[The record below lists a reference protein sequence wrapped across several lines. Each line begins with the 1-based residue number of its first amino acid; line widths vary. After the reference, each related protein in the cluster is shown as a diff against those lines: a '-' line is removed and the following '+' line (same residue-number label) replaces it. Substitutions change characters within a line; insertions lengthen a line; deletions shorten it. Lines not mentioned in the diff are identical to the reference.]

1 MFISVGKLDD
11 LSTVSCNFEWQCSY
25 IYLFFEA
32 YIILEQFEV
41 YNKIEREV

>member
-11 LSTVSCNFEWQCSY
+11 LSTVSCHFEWQYSY
-25 IYLFFEA
+25 INLFFEA
-32 YIILEQFEV
+32 CIILEQFEV